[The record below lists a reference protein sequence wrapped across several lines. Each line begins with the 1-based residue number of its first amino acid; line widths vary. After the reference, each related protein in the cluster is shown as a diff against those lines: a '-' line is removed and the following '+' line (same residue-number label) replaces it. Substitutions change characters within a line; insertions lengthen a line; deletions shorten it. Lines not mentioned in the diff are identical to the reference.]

1 MLRYYYDNETGWYD
15 LQSRYYDPE
24 VGRFLNADVFVS
36 TGQGLRGTN
45 LFIYC
50 GNDPVNMSD
59 ETGYWPKWLRDLKNG
74 IMDGFVDAFTGIV
87 NTIAHPIQT
96 VKSIVSNPL
105 ESLEQDVINTLD
117 PFRGYRIGYN
127 IIKGDVY
134 NAGHLYGGNL
144 AEATTVA
151 VTIGT
156 AKAVSK
162 IKAKVNTIT
171 NPLSNIKYT
180 SKVKVQMELG
190 DNHSFPK
197 IVDNY
202 GGLGFKES
210 IMGKMEYL
218 SIL

>member
-1 MLRYYYDNETGWYD
+1 M
-15 LQSRYYDPE
+15 
-24 VGRFLNADVFVS
+24 
-36 TGQGLRGTN
+36 
-45 LFIYC
+45 
-50 GNDPVNMSD
+50 
-59 ETGYWPKWLRDLKNG
+59 
-74 IMDGFVDAFTGIV
+74 
-87 NTIAHPIQT
+87 
-96 VKSIVSNPL
+96 
-105 ESLEQDVINTLD
+105 
-117 PFRGYRIGYN
+117 
-127 IIKGDVY
+127 Y

-180 SKVKVQMELG
+180 SKAKVQMELG

-202 GGLGFKES
+202 GGLGFKENIVGGDGIIRTKVS
-210 IMGKMEYL
+210 IFGEYNGKNGIFEYIIEPDGTCNHRL
-218 SIL
+218 FK